1 MKRFKMFVCCLLLL
15 NLFSN
20 ISCKDS
26 KYYSTFGDFY
36 IDNSQSGLEI
46 KDYVTLKNDKKSNF
60 SEGRF

>member
-1 MKRFKMFVCCLLLL
+1 MKILTMFVCFVLFL

-20 ISCKDS
+20 TSCENS

-46 KDYVTLKNDKKSNF
+46 KDYVTLKNDIKSSF
-60 SEGRF
+60 TEGRF

>member
-1 MKRFKMFVCCLLLL
+1 MFVCGVLLL
-15 NLFSN
+15 NLFSIIYCN
-20 ISCKDS
+20 VS

-46 KDYVTLKNDKKSNF
+46 KDYVTLKNDEKSNF

>member
-1 MKRFKMFVCCLLLL
+1 MKRLTIFVCLVLLL

-46 KDYVTLKNDKKSNF
+46 KDYVTLKNDIKSNF
-60 SEGRF
+60 TEGRF